1 MTDPYA
7 GMSPAKAHRMRIEAE
22 LHGKQ
27 EVSYQLAAQGA
38 NAYELML
45 NQLAEHRRALKT
57 IESMDKKAEQKA
69 LFLPTYRPYIEGVLA
84 GNSGVQD
91 DVLVTLLIWFLDT
104 GDLVGAMPLIN
115 YALTHSLTTPDHIER
130 KLATLVAEEVGEAG
144 IRALAGQTLDVSMLQ
159 MVVDLTRDMDMQDP
173 ARSKLFKALGLTLFK
188 ADDFEHALP
197 ALVEAARLSEKA
209 GVKKQIEK
217 CVSEL
222 KKQRAAAG
230 LATAEPKPDDQL
242 AKDGPADQSGS

>member
-7 GMSPAKAHRMRIEAE
+7 GMSPAKAHRMRVEAE

-69 LFLPTYRPYIEGVLA
+69 LFLPTYRPYIDGVLA
-84 GNSGVQD
+84 GNTGVQD
-91 DVLVTLLIWFLDT
+91 DVLVTLLIWYLDT
-104 GDLVGAMPLIN
+104 GDLVGAMPLIQ
-115 YALTHSLTTPDHIER
+115 YVLTHSLTTPDHIER

-144 IRALAGQTLDVSMLQ
+144 IRALGGETLDVSLLQ
-159 MVVDLTRDMDMQDP
+159 TVVDLTRDMDMQDP

-188 ADDFEHALP
+188 ANDFEKALP
-197 ALVEAARLSEKA
+197 ALTEAARLSEKA

-217 CVSEL
+217 CASEL

-230 LATAEPKPDDQL
+230 LVTAEPKPEDQP
-242 AKDGPADQSGS
+242 AKDAPADQSGS